1 MGKRR
6 ITASG
11 LLRLISDLGDEL
23 WHDTKAEAYRK
34 AYGPKKVFS
43 LDDYFPSVVEKV
55 TGSLMRKGYV
65 EKVEAPEGIVIKLT
79 DKGRQKLLFFNLGEI
94 QSKESVKWDGKWRM
108 VFFDVAETDRDKR
121 DSLRGYLKKLG
132 LKQMQESVWISPYDI
147 GNEVRYLRE
156 LLEIPHSVKLGVL
169 DEIENAEVL
178 RKWFKL
184 D

>member
-55 TGSLMRKGYV
+55 TGNLMRKGYV
-65 EKVEAPEGIVIKLT
+65 EKEEAPE
-79 DKGRQKLLFFNLGEI
+79 EI
-94 QSKESVKWDGKWRM
+94 QPKESVKWDGKWRM

-169 DEIENAEVL
+169 DEIENAEDL